1 MDLVRE
7 GKMRKIAVGVVGV
20 GGRMGVMTL
29 KVIMEDPLANIA
41 GGVVRTGSPMVG
53 VDLGTIAGG
62 DQFGIQVTDQLLEVF
77 SKSDVVIDFS
87 LPDAGAKIIEA
98 ALSTSTPLVVWTTG
112 LTKSQEQALMDTS
125 KMIPLVYA
133 SNTSLGINLLFALV
147 EQISRA
153 LPADFDIEVL
163 DFHHNKKIDSPSG
176 TALSLGHA
184 AARGRDSNFDAVAKL
199 SREGEV
205 GRRKEGEIGFA
216 ALRGGNV
223 IGEHSVIFAGA
234 GERIEVAHKTSGRE
248 IYASGA
254 LRAAHWVYQQS
265 CGFYTMRDVL
275 GLPSII

>member
-1 MDLVRE
+1 
-7 GKMRKIAVGVVGV
+7 MRQIAVGVVGV
-20 GGRMGVMTL
+20 GGRMGEMTV
-29 KVIMEDPLANIA
+29 KVIMEDPLASIA
-41 GGVVRTGSPMVG
+41 GGVVRINSPMVG
-53 VDLGTIAGG
+53 ADLGTTVGSEHL
-62 DQFGIQVTDQLLEVF
+62 GIQVTDQLLDVF
-77 SKSDVVIDFS
+77 SKSDVIIDFS
-87 LPDAGAKIIEA
+87 LPDAGAKIIDA
-98 ALSTSTPLVVWTTG
+98 ALTTSTPLVVGTTG

-125 KMIPLVYA
+125 KTIPLVYA

-153 LPADFDIEVL
+153 LPVDFDIEVL

-184 AARGRDSNFDAVAKL
+184 AARGRDSNFDAIAKL

-234 GERIEVAHKTSGRE
+234 GERIELAHKTSGRE

-254 LRAAHWVYQQS
+254 LRAAHWLSEQP
-265 CGFYTMRDVL
+265 CGLYTMRDVL
-275 GLPSII
+275 GLTSII